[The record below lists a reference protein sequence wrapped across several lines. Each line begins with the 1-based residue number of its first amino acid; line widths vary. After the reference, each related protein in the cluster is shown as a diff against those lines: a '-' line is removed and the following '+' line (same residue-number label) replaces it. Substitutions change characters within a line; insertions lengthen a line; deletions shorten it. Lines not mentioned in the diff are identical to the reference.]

1 MDTHCRQ
8 GATIPPY
15 YDSLMAKLITT
26 GKNREEAIAQMNAAL
41 ARLEIEGLA
50 TNRDLHSFIT
60 AHPDF
65 IHNQFHTKWLEQTGL
80 PAFLA

>member
-1 MDTHCRQ
+1 M
-8 GATIPPY
+8 IPPY

-26 GKNREEAIAQMNAAL
+26 GGTREEAIKRMNAAL
-41 ARLEIEGLA
+41 SDLEIEGLA
-50 TNRDLHSFIT
+50 TNRGLHSFIT

-65 IHNQFHTKWLEQTGL
+65 INNQFHTKWLEQTGL